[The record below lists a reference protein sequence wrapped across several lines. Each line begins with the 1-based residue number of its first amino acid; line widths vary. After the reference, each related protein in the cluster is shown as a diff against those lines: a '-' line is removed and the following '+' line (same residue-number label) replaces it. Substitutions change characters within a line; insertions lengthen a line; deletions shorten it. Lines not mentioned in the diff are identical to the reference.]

1 MWSSVK
7 NMQWGRVGPV
17 IISSLSISC
26 LLVDGGLPSDP
37 TAPTGLT
44 AASGTSASMTE
55 VVTSGAGE
63 STMMVPPT
71 GGSPEPTSA
80 GTTSDASSAGT
91 TTTTGVTTNG
101 PTAGTTTT
109 TPGTSDGTTGGQTD
123 PQPADGLYA
132 DCAEKR
138 CNANLTDGCWGLQ
151 DVNMV
156 KIDGFCTLLC
166 SGNADC
172 LPKPN
177 APAVAECRD
186 FGGGQKACVLSC
198 SVQSDC
204 PIGMTCTEVNVNG
217 ATETFCW

>member
-1 MWSSVK
+1 
-7 NMQWGRVGPV
+7 MQWGRVWPV

-44 AASGTSASMTE
+44 VASGTSASTTE
-55 VVTSGAGE
+55 VSTSGAGE
-63 STMMVPPT
+63 STMMASPT
-71 GGSPEPTSA
+71 GGSAEPTSA
-80 GTTSDASSAGT
+80 GATSDPSSAGT

-109 TPGTSDGTTGGQTD
+109 AGTSDGTTGGQTD

-132 DCAEKR
+132 DCAEKT
-138 CNANLTDGCWGLQ
+138 CNPNLTDGCMDLN
-151 DVNMV
+151 DPNMM
-156 KIDGFCTLLC
+156 KIDGFCTLFC

-186 FGGGQKACVLSC
+186 FGGGQMACVLSC